1 MTQPEPNP
9 NEHEHDEELDFELP
23 EAPPLSTRKVA
34 VVAILLVLVLGAAF
48 AVGWIPRHRA
58 QTAANAAAT
67 EAAESSNNVIFA
79 RPKAGAS
86 TKALGLPATIEPLE
100 QTTIYPRADGYVRAW
115 TVDMGD
121 HVKEGQELA
130 QIETPELDQQLLQ
143 AQAQLAQGDA
153 AVADAN
159 TTRDLA
165 KIEADRYAALAAQS
179 LASQQDLERK
189 KSDFASAEAKVKV
202 AEAQRNAYAANVRR
216 LQQLAA
222 YARVTAP
229 FDGVIVERRVERG
242 ALLTAGTGTPLY
254 KVARMDPVRVM
265 VSAPQTVATAIKVGQ
280 KVAITVREYAGRT
293 FAGEVAHV
301 AGALDEG
308 SRTLKVEIRVPNAD
322 GALLAGMYVRAELSI
337 ATPHT
342 VFTVPANAIVNGDG
356 GTRVATILP
365 DGTIK
370 FVKVVVEDD
379 DGTAVSIASGLQGDE
394 RVVLNTSAGL
404 KDGMMVDATE
414 SVPTKAPGAK

>member
-1 MTQPEPNP
+1 VTEP
-9 NEHEHDEELDFELP
+9 EHDDELDFDLP
-23 EAPPLSTRKVA
+23 EAPPLSARKVA
-34 VVAILLVLVLGAAF
+34 LVAGALVVVLGAAF
-48 AVGWIPRHRA
+48 AIGWLPRHRA
-58 QTAANAAAT
+58 QAAANAAAT
-67 EAAESSNNVIFA
+67 EAAEASPNVIFA

-100 QTTIYPRADGYVRAW
+100 QTTIYPRADGYVRSWA
-115 TVDMGD
+115 VDMGD

-130 QIETPELDQQLLQ
+130 QIETPEIDQQLLQ

-153 AVADAN
+153 AVVDAN

-179 LASQQDLERK
+179 LASQQDFERK
-189 KSDFASAEAKVKV
+189 KSDLASAEAKVKV

-265 VSAPQTVATAIKVGQ
+265 VSAPQTVATSIKLGQ
-280 KVAITVREYAGRT
+280 KVAITVREYPGRT
-293 FAGEVAHV
+293 FTGEVAHV

-308 SRTLKVEIRVPNAD
+308 SRTLRVEIRVPNGD
-322 GALLAGMYVRAELSI
+322 GALLAGMYVRTELSI

-342 VFTVPANAIVNGDG
+342 VYTVPANAIMNGEG
-356 GTRVATILP
+356 GTRVASILP

-370 FVKVVVEDD
+370 FLKVVVEDD
-379 DGTAVSIASGLQGDE
+379 DGTAVSIASGLAGDE
-394 RVVLNTSAGL
+394 RVVLNGSAAL
-404 KDGMMVDATE
+404 KDGMLVNATE
-414 SVPTKAPGAK
+414 APTAKAPGAK